1 MPANLTPDYHCAE
14 EKFRKAAT
22 DEERVAA
29 LEEMLRVIPKHK
41 GTSHMQADLK
51 TRLSKLRKEA
61 GRKKAPG
68 RKSGHFVEAEGIGQV
83 FLLGPPNS
91 GKSTLLDL
99 FSKAA
104 PKIGDYP
111 FTTRTFQPGMLR
123 HQNVWIQ
130 LVDMPPISRE
140 FMETWVPSVARYGD
154 LALLVLDLSSD
165 EVLDQAQEVLDLLK
179 EGKVSLAGEGEEFGQ
194 MDSGM
199 AVLRTLLVGM
209 KSGAPGA
216 DERLAMLRELLPT
229 YKVYTLDSQDPS
241 TQEGFSAAVYAMLDK
256 VRVYAK
262 QPGKP
267 ADKAEPFVLDLG
279 ATVIELAEKIHR
291 DLAQRFQFARIW
303 GEGKIDGRKVNRD
316 YILEEEDV
324 VELHVG

>member
-1 MPANLTPDYHCAE
+1 MPANLTPDYHNAE
-14 EKFRKAAT
+14 EKLRQAQT

-68 RKSGHFVEAEGIGQV
+68 RKSGHYVEPEGIGQV

-111 FTTRTFQPGMLR
+111 FTTRSFQPGMMR

-130 LVDMPPISRE
+130 LVDLPPYPGSSWRPGCLRWPATG
-140 FMETWVPSVARYGD
+140 TWPCWCWTCPR
-154 LALLVLDLSSD
+154 
-165 EVLDQAQEVLDLLK
+165 
-179 EGKVSLAGEGEEFGQ
+179 
-194 MDSGM
+194 MTCWT
-199 AVLRTLLVGM
+199 RPRRCWTC
-209 KSGAPGA
+209 
-216 DERLAMLRELLPT
+216 
-229 YKVYTLDSQDPS
+229 
-241 TQEGFSAAVYAMLDK
+241 
-256 VRVYAK
+256 
-262 QPGKP
+262 
-267 ADKAEPFVLDLG
+267 
-279 ATVIELAEKIHR
+279 
-291 DLAQRFQFARIW
+291 
-303 GEGKIDGRKVNRD
+303 
-316 YILEEEDV
+316 
-324 VELHVG
+324 